1 MEEAIKAI
9 GHNIKMLRKE
19 KNMTQE
25 ELAKRIGKTK
35 RTVQNYEAGITDIPQ
50 TTMALIANALQ
61 VSVID
66 FYTIRNAIEKLE
78 REKPEVFKTSEERV
92 LAALRVLNNEGQ
104 HKVASYAEDL
114 TKIPDYLKKE
124 GE

>member
-25 ELAKRIGKTK
+25 ELAKRLGKTK